1 MEQNNEIQVKFS
13 PDLYFRRSISP
24 HPVNSEFML
33 HNHRDMIEILI
44 FIRGDAEFRVEG
56 STYKLKPFDTV
67 IASNF
72 EMHKI
77 VHLSDTEYERIVI
90 TIPADFF
97 EKNNCVEYADLIY
110 SRPLG
115 VNNLIPYDIT
125 KNTYFLSTVNRLELY
140 ISDEGCN
147 SIIAVSAM
155 IELLYILNKCSKKTI
170 LNENNNK
177 FIKNIILY
185 INDNLTSN
193 LSLEKIA
200 DQFYINKSY
209 LCRMFKK
216 NTGYTI
222 NKYITH
228 KRLMLVRELCST
240 DMSLTEA
247 CIEAGFGNYS
257 NFYKMYV
264 KETGTSPRKELKKS
278 TDDCKP
284 FL

>member
-1 MEQNNEIQVKFS
+1 MEHNNEIQVEFS
-13 PDLYFRRSISP
+13 PHLHYHKSISS
-24 HPVNSEFML
+24 HPINSDYML

-67 IASNF
+67 IASNY
-72 EMHKI
+72 EMHRI

-90 TIPADFF
+90 TIPIDFF
-97 EKNNCVEYADLIY
+97 EKNNCTQYADLFY

-115 VNNLIPYDIT
+115 VHNLIPYDVT
-125 KNTYFLSTVNRLELY
+125 KNTYFLSTINRLEIY
-140 ISDEGCN
+140 VTEEGCD
-147 SIIAVSAM
+147 SIVTISAM
-155 IELLYILNKCSKKTI
+155 IELLYLLNKCSKKTA
-170 LNENNNK
+170 LNETNNK
-177 FIKNIILY
+177 YIKNIILY
-185 INDNLTSN
+185 INDNLTSG

-228 KRLMLVRELCST
+228 KRLMLVRELCSAN
-240 DMSLTEA
+240 MSLTEA
-247 CIEAGFGNYS
+247 CVEAGFGNYS

-264 KETGTSPRKELKKS
+264 KETGKSPKQELKNNI
-278 TDDCKP
+278 
-284 FL
+284 